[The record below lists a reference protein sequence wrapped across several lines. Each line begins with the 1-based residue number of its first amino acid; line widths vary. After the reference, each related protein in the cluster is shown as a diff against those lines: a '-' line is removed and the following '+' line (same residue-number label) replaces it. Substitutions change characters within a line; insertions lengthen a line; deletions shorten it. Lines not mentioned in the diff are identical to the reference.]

1 MKKTMFAMLCLL
13 LAVCLFFG
21 CSAPAAVEESPAD
34 LPSSS
39 PTSTPTPT
47 PTPTPEPTPLPLD
60 KPVEVVQL
68 RLSVPSAWEEVSE
81 LGNRFYYYPPNE
93 EGLTS
98 LTSFLYIDS
107 DSISYELELGETP
120 ESILDS
126 YIVRQIGYDAP
137 EPQQV
142 MLGGEE
148 ALRFEYETVLLNEP
162 AKAITHIILK
172 NANIYMIY
180 AVAKDETQ
188 EPMITLPSILE
199 SISFHEPTADFLL
212 DDEVR
217 QKVNASID
225 SFDFQTVV
233 DLANAYLE
241 ENPQAPAEDTVH
253 EILALATAG
262 AEQMK
267 NCKVVGDDFEGDYAV
282 YYKGVEKISK
292 SINLMPY
299 LDGGDFRVKMGFRA
313 SDWLFFEEIKIK
325 VGEDEYI
332 THAFDSWDIEREVDN
347 GISEIIDIRFDRED
361 ATRIVEADGPVMR
374 FENDEGKTRDHEL
387 TKDEIAACQTIMAV
401 DSTESQIS
409 TIVYNWESEFGLE

>member
-1 MKKTMFAMLCLL
+1 MKKTLFAMLCLL

-39 PTSTPTPT
+39 PTSTPTST
-47 PTPTPEPTPLPLD
+47 PTHTPEPTPLPLD

-68 RLSVPSAWEEVSE
+68 QLSVPSSWEEGESKS
-81 LGNRFYYYPPNE
+81 GGTFYFPDPEDSGAY
-93 EGLTS
+93 
-98 LTSFLYIDS
+98 LYIENE
-107 DSISYELELGETP
+107 SISYDLEKGDTIEEIQEDFIYDILG
-120 ESILDS
+120 
-126 YIVRQIGYDAP
+126 YNAP
-137 EPQQV
+137 APQQDMIAGV
-142 MLGGEE
+142 E
-148 ALRFEYETVLLNEP
+148 ALRIDYHVEDIDEMKPGVAYVF
-162 AKAITHIILK
+162 IK
-172 NANIYMIY
+172 NANIYMIT
-180 AVAKDETQ
+180 ALARDEAQ
-188 EPMITLPSILE
+188 EPMISLPSILE
-199 SISFHEPTADFLL
+199 SIAFKEPTADFLL

-217 QKVNASID
+217 QKVNTSLDAY
-225 SFDFQTVV
+225 DFQTIV

-253 EILALATAG
+253 EILTLATAG

-267 NCKVVGDDFEGDYAV
+267 NCKVVGDDFEGDYSI

-299 LDGGDFRVKMGFRA
+299 LDAGDFRVKMGFRA

-332 THAFDSWDIEREVDN
+332 TYSFDSWDIEREVDN
-347 GISEIIDIRFDRED
+347 GISEIIDIWLDKEK
-361 ATRIVEADGPVMR
+361 ATQIIEADGPVMR

-387 TKDEIAACQTIMAV
+387 TKAEIAACQTIMAI
-401 DSTESQIS
+401 DDTQSQLSSTVSGWAREQ
-409 TIVYNWESEFGLE
+409 GLE